1 MARPWLI
8 LSQTSGTH
16 KLTGAMRALTVVLKA
31 GSAAVVEVDEPESR
45 NGELLVNGIALG
57 VCGTDREIAAGEYGW
72 APPGQERLIL
82 GHESL
87 GRVKT
92 APPDSGFAVG
102 DLVV

>member
-1 MARPWLI
+1 
-8 LSQTSGTH
+8 
-16 KLTGAMRALTVVLKA
+16 MRALAVVPLQA
-31 GSAAVVEVDEPESR
+31 GSAAVVEVDEPEPG
-45 NGELLVNGIALG
+45 NGELLVDGIALG